1 MKSPQ
6 LTELKKQLREQA
18 PPPAAKPAAAP
29 AKSRFDDDERD
40 EQALFTDAMRGVQR
54 IRSDAADLGKP
65 RPDPLAPVRR
75 AAAVGTDDDH
85 KAALS
90 DTAALLAPVGAEAQ
104 LEFARSGIQERVMR
118 RLRQGQPGWEAA
130 VDLHGCTL
138 DQAREAILQLLSQ
151 ARRDGLHMVKIVHGK
166 GQQSGEP
173 LMKTAVNGWLR
184 QLAQVNA
191 FVSAQPRD
199 GGTGA
204 LYVLLK
210 RERRDQDADKA

>member
-1 MKSPQ
+1 MKSPVF
-6 LTELKKQLREQA
+6 TDLKKQLREQA
-18 PPPAAKPAAAP
+18 AAPAPKPAPAP

-40 EQALFTDAMRGVQR
+40 DQALFTDAMRGVQR
-54 IRSDAADLGKP
+54 ISSDAADIGKP
-65 RPDPLAPVRR
+65 KPDPLAPVRR
-75 AAAVGTDDDH
+75 AAAMAGDDEP
-85 KAALS
+85 KTALS
-90 DTAALLAPVGAEAQ
+90 DTAALLAPVGAEAY

-118 RLRQGQPGWEAA
+118 RLRQGQPHWEAA

-138 DQAREAILQLLSQ
+138 DQAREAILQLLNQ

-184 QLAQVNA
+184 QLPQVNA
-191 FVSAQPRD
+191 FVSAQPKD

-210 RERRDQDADKA
+210 RERRDNEEKV

>member
-1 MKSPQ
+1 MKSPVF
-6 LTELKKQLREQA
+6 TDLKKQLREQA
-18 PPPAAKPAAAP
+18 PPPAPKPAP

-40 EQALFTDAMRGVQR
+40 EQALFTAAMRGVQR
-54 IRSDAADLGKP
+54 ISSDTADLGKP

-75 AAAVGTDDDH
+75 AAAVGTDEERQ
-85 KAALS
+85 AALS
-90 DTAALLAPVGAEAQ
+90 DTAALLAPVGAEAH
-104 LEFARSGIQERVMR
+104 LEFARPGIQERVMR
-118 RLRQGQPGWEAA
+118 RLRQGQPNWEAA

-138 DQAREAILQLLSQ
+138 DQAREAMLQLLSQ
-151 ARRDGLHMVKIVHGK
+151 ARRDGLHVIKIVHGK

-210 RERRDQDADKA
+210 RERRDQDSEKA